1 MKWISN
7 PRMRRVQSTTRDI
20 CLIHAC
26 CSEGFICWLD
36 GPGCPEMC
44 SNYDTSMCQKGNML

>member
-26 CSEGFICWLD
+26 CSEGFICWL
-36 GPGCPEMC
+36 ERIRMIV
-44 SNYDTSMCQKGNML
+44 DTAQDKEEVGI

>member
-1 MKWISN
+1 MKWISK
-7 PRMRRVQSTTRDI
+7 PRIRRVQSTTRDI

-26 CSEGFICWLD
+26 CSEGFICWGD